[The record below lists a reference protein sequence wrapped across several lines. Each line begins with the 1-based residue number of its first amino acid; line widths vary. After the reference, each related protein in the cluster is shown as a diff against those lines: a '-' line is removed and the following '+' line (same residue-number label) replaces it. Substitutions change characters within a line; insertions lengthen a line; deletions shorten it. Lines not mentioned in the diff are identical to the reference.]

1 MSNPDGA
8 TLPAAFTGTY
18 DCGTG
23 YTGNFSVAAGA
34 SQTISGIPTGN
45 VCSVVETAPVPI
57 TGYTWGPITYTP
69 TSIEIST
76 KGGTFEI
83 VVGNSITR
91 DLGNFK
97 ITKSVSN
104 PDGATLPAAF
114 TGTYD
119 CGTGY
124 TGNFSV
130 AAGASQTIS
139 GIPTGNVCS
148 VVETA
153 PVPITGYTWGPITYT
168 PTSIEI
174 STKGGT
180 FEIVVGN
187 SITRDL
193 GNFKI
198 TKSVSNPDGATLPAA
213 FTGTYDCGDRRTPA
227 TSASPRAPRRRS
239 AASRP
244 GMSAPSS
251 RPPRLRSPAT
261 PGARS
266 PTPRPRSRSR
276 PRAGPSRSSSAT
288 RSPVT
293 SATSRSPSP

>member
-1 MSNPDGA
+1 M
-8 TLPAAFTGTY
+8 
-18 DCGTG
+18 
-23 YTGNFSVAAGA
+23 
-34 SQTISGIPTGN
+34 
-45 VCSVVETAPVPI
+45 I
-57 TGYTWGPITYTP
+57 TGSPVTLTDNDSSATVTVTNPL
-69 TSIEIST
+69 
-76 KGGTFEI
+76 
-83 VVGNSITR
+83 TR

-213 FTGTYDCGDRRTPA
+213 FTGTYDCGDRVHRQLQ
-227 TSASPRAPRRRS
+227 RRRGRL
-239 AASRP
+239 ADDQRHPDRECLLRRRDRP
-244 GMSAPSS
+244 GSDH
-251 RPPRLRSPAT
+251 RLHL
-261 PGARS
+261 
-266 PTPRPRSRSR
+266 
-276 PRAGPSRSSSAT
+276 GPDHLHPDLDRDLDQG
-288 RSPVT
+288 RDLRDRRRQLDHP
-293 SATSRSPSP
+293 